1 MPDAFA
7 GPQIRVAFAER
18 GRANRFAGPRIQ
30 FAAPVADGFAGPAI
44 RFVTDLDPARPQTLS
59 PRRGLSLP
67 LTLRL
72 RWPLPGQE

>member
-1 MPDAFA
+1 MSDHFA
-7 GPQIRVAFAER
+7 SDEATVVATGVR
-18 GRANRFAGPRIQ
+18 LRFAS
-30 FAAPVADGFAGPAI
+30 AYLDV
-44 RFVTDLDPARPQTLS
+44 VTTGARSHFESSPLDLLTPIVTGRPQVLS